1 MTFNLMGLTKTSDGW
16 NFLITGPFNGNRTS
30 VIKRASNFGN
40 LDDPIDSRLGFL
52 GFHGFFKPAET

>member
-1 MTFNLMGLTKTSDGW
+1 MTFNLMGLTKFSDGW
-16 NFLITGPFNGNRTS
+16 NFLITGPFNANRTA
-30 VIKRASNFGN
+30 VIKRASNFGD